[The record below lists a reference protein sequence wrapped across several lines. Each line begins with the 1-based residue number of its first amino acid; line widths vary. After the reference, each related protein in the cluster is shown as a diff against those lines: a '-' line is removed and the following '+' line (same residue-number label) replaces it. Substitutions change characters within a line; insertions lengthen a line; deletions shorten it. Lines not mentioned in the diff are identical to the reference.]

1 MYNIEDKS
9 KRELYTIKVL
19 DSIIVRYEYIWAY
32 SFEEA
37 CEIAESQGY
46 EIVD

>member
-1 MYNIEDKS
+1 MYKIEDKPE
-9 KRELYTIKVL
+9 RELYNVKVL

-46 EIVD
+46 EVVD

>member
-1 MYNIEDKS
+1 MYNQEDKPE
-9 KRELYTIKVL
+9 RELYTIKVL

>member
-1 MYNIEDKS
+1 MYNIEDKP

>member
-1 MYNIEDKS
+1 MYKVEETP

-37 CEIAESQGY
+37 CDIAESQGY
-46 EIVD
+46 EVVD